1 MYNGVKAMIEAE
13 KAIADEW
20 VDNQWALKPESWE
33 TIFIDEASKQLGAIN
48 SNRQSLTR
56 TTTSNMLLADSFWMK
71 YVS

>member
-13 KAIADEW
+13 NAISEW
-20 VDNQWALKPESWE
+20 GANQWAQQPESWE

-71 YVS
+71 NVS